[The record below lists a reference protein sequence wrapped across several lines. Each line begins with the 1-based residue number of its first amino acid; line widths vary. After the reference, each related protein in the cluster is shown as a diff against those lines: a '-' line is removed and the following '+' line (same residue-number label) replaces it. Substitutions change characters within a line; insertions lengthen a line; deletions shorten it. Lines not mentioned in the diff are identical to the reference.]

1 MKWFV
6 NLGIAYKLALGFGV
20 CLVLA
25 LIAGVAALQRMATMD
40 QAATRI
46 SSDSVK
52 GQDILVEIISDVKQF
67 RAWQIRYG
75 VMKDKAGWD
84 QCDSNI
90 NDLEAA
96 VDQQMQEYKAHA
108 TDPADVDNIKALAKD
123 WQATIAAHADVRR
136 VCMTNLSSNAD
147 VQNVIVTSYIPAK
160 ACNERLDKMIKWNTK
175 HADDLAASAHQTYVS
190 AWREVF
196 ALLAFTIIL
205 GLAAATFVTKFIV
218 RMITLI
224 NGRLA
229 DLDMS
234 FTDLSSSIEAVAMG
248 DLTPKKIRHTDFL
261 HMDQTDEFGKLANT
275 FDSML
280 TKAKKSTT
288 AIVTAQEGLSQ
299 LIGTAR
305 GTAESIAESSDQLST
320 GNQDL
325 ATRTSSQA
333 SSLEETAASME
344 QMTSVVKQSADNA
357 RNANVLASETRA
369 VAQSGGKVVEQAVES
384 MREINASSKRISDIV
399 TVIDEIAFQTNLLA
413 LNAAVEAARV
423 GEQGK
428 GFAVVAAEVRSLA
441 GRSSTAAKEIKA
453 LVQDSVQK
461 VESGTELVN
470 KSGKQLAEI
479 VHAVERVAKIVE
491 EISSA
496 AQEQSLGIDQV
507 NKAVGQL
514 DEITQQNAALVEES
528 TEASRTISHQASEL
542 RELVHKF
549 KLDNAQWESQGAG
562 TSSRNASRPAQRTT
576 LRVVGGNDVEEF

>member
-1 MKWFV
+1 
-6 NLGIAYKLALGFGV
+6 
-20 CLVLA
+20 
-25 LIAGVAALQRMATMD
+25 
-40 QAATRI
+40 
-46 SSDSVK
+46 
-52 GQDILVEIISDVKQF
+52 
-67 RAWQIRYG
+67 
-75 VMKDKAGWD
+75 
-84 QCDSNI
+84 
-90 NDLEAA
+90 
-96 VDQQMQEYKAHA
+96 
-108 TDPADVDNIKALAKD
+108 
-123 WQATIAAHADVRR
+123 
-136 VCMTNLSSNAD
+136 
-147 VQNVIVTSYIPAK
+147 
-160 ACNERLDKMIKWNTK
+160 
-175 HADDLAASAHQTYVS
+175 
-190 AWREVF
+190 
-196 ALLAFTIIL
+196 
-205 GLAAATFVTKFIV
+205 
-218 RMITLI
+218 
-224 NGRLA
+224 
-229 DLDMS
+229 
-234 FTDLSSSIEAVAMG
+234 
-248 DLTPKKIRHTDFL
+248 
-261 HMDQTDEFGKLANT
+261 
-275 FDSML
+275 
-280 TKAKKSTT
+280 
-288 AIVTAQEGLSQ
+288 
-299 LIGTAR
+299 
-305 GTAESIAESSDQLST
+305 
-320 GNQDL
+320 
-325 ATRTSSQA
+325 
-333 SSLEETAASME
+333 ME